1 VTVRQPDI
9 NHDMVLAIS
18 FGVAGRRWGV
28 AGMARCRRWHRGT
41 YDFPDR
47 TQRRYAH
54 RNDTWGRIVPVDV
67 LAAEV
72 AVKREALRQRVLF
85 RVPS

>member
-1 VTVRQPDI
+1 MDI
-9 NHDMVLAIS
+9 PLIWLKKSSIWQGHFWKPIGGHSA
-18 FGVAGRRWGV
+18 APK
-28 AGMARCRRWHRGT
+28 H
-41 YDFPDR
+41 

-67 LAAEV
+67 LVAEV
-72 AVKREALRQRVLF
+72 AVKREALRQRESF